1 MDCSNLVKL
10 CNNNS
15 FVLFDLEKG
24 GKIIKLVLFS
34 RKSNQTITVIQ
45 GSSENILGDGSYLM
59 FPWTNRLEKEF
70 NIKDKT
76 VDYPTRDG
84 NGLPLHGLYTKIKR
98 KVKTSTQT
106 SIILIADTYNDSF
119 PYFEEEFILNED
131 SLEINTRF
139 FPRIDNLQI
148 GFGYGYHPYISFN
161 NSSIN
166 QLEIR
171 TNMDSVLKVGND
183 MLPDGNKY
191 SYQPINSVFPRFKT
205 TETSYTMLL
214 EDCFFDNCLRSSKEL
229 KEDYYVEIYDNESK
243 NAIKV
248 RTNNSV
254 QKEGFLTIPLRYLQ
268 VYSPKERTSIAIEPQ
283 SITTNSFFIE
293 NDDLIKVFSNNYV
306 GSLVIELVEYY

>member
-1 MDCSNLVKL
+1 M
-10 CNNNS
+10 
-15 FVLFDLEKG
+15 
-24 GKIIKLVLFS
+24 
-34 RKSNQTITVIQ
+34 TI
-45 GSSENILGDGSYLM
+45 E
-59 FPWTNRLEKEF
+59 
-70 NIKDKT
+70 
-76 VDYPTRDG
+76 YPTRDG

-98 KVKTSTQT
+98 KIKTSTQT
-106 SIILIADTYNDSF
+106 SIILIAETYDDSF
-119 PYFEEEFILNED
+119 PYFEEEFILNEE

-139 FPRIDNLQI
+139 FPRTHNLQV

-171 TNMDSVLKVGND
+171 TNMDSVLKVGNN
-183 MLPDGNKY
+183 MLPDGNRY
-191 SYQPINSVFPRFKT
+191 SYQQISSLFPRFKI
-205 TETSYTMLL
+205 TESAYKMLL

-229 KEDYYVEIYDNESK
+229 KEDYYVEIYDKESR

-248 RTNNSV
+248 RSNNSV

-268 VYSPKERTSIAIEPQ
+268 VYTPKERNSIAIEPQ

-306 GSLVIELVEYY
+306 GSMVIELVEY